1 MPVFLGGAN
10 SELPP
15 SLDVPGLDRLESSSG
30 LSCMYSASCLGGKRV
45 GGGSNESH
53 ARNIPAV
60 ASFEADVLCLHCC
73 HCCVLALL
81 AVASLQ
87 APSPL
92 RRPLSY
98 PWNPKA
104 KFASNCWRRTLAWVW
119 DTCPQFARLPTSEGE
134 GEHLAAEAWKCFS
147 CCPGRPETSRRLC
160 LIKVEKDA
168 FLPARV
174 CWGLPI
180 LHPPLQAQE

>member
-1 MPVFLGGAN
+1 MEARELGVARMRAMPEISLLLHRLKLTSCVYTAATVVSSLCLLLPHSRPLPRCDALCPTLGI
-10 SELPP
+10 PRP
-15 SLDVPGLDRLESSSG
+15 SLLQTVGEEPWPGSG
-30 LSCMYSASCLGGKRV
+30 THVR
-45 GGGSNESH
+45 
-53 ARNIPAV
+53 
-60 ASFEADVLCLHCC
+60 
-73 HCCVLALL
+73 
-81 AVASLQ
+81 
-87 APSPL
+87 
-92 RRPLSY
+92 
-98 PWNPKA
+98 
-104 KFASNCWRRTLAWVW
+104 
-119 DTCPQFARLPTSEGE
+119 PQFARLPTSEGE